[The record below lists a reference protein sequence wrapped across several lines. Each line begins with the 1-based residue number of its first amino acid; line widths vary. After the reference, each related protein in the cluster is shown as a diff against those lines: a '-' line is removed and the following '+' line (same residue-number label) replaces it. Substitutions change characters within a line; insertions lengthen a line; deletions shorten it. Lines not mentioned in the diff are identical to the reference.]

1 MQVRSLPVLQN
12 WDCHSCGDCCRSYAV
27 PVTADERRRIE
38 GQGWEALPEFAG
50 VPFWVRRGGEF
61 YLNHRADG
69 ACVFLGPDNLCRI
82 HGKFGSAAKPLACRI
97 YPFLLVPAGD
107 HWNLG
112 LRLACPSAAENKGR
126 PLSAQLADAREYAAF
141 FESTT
146 AQEKLKAGP
155 PPLAGSTVVPW
166 GDVARIAAAV
176 SKLLADER
184 DPFER
189 RWRKVLFIVSMLRKA
204 TFDGGGDPKTRRG
217 DRGETA
223 GGSPHRR
230 AVTGGRLSEMLH
242 VLGEAAG
249 DEEPKTAAEVPRPSW
264 VGRTVFRQLAAVYAR
279 KDHGAEKGTAQRGPV
294 GRVWSAVKFAAGR
307 GRVPKLHAA
316 LTDAATFAAGE
327 TPLGA
332 LSDATVSLLSRWHR
346 MKVESLQFCGP
357 PNFGLGVWEGLES
370 LALTFPA
377 AMWLA
382 RVLVAGG
389 MPVDAAV
396 TRAIRMVDD
405 NFGFNPLLG
414 SARQKFALRLIA
426 NRGDLPRLVAW
437 YGR

>member
-27 PVTADERRRIE
+27 PATADERRRIE
-38 GQGWEALPEFAG
+38 GQGWEALPEFQG
-50 VPFWVRRGGEF
+50 VPFFVKRGGEF
-61 YLNHRADG
+61 FLNHRGDG
-69 ACVFLGPDNLCRI
+69 GCVFLGADNLCRI

-126 PLSAQLADAREYAAF
+126 GLSAQLGDAREYAAF
-141 FESTT
+141 FEST
-146 AQEKLKAGP
+146 AAKGSLEAPP
-155 PPLAGSTVVPW
+155 PPLHGSQVVPW
-166 GDVARIAAAV
+166 GDVSRIAIAF
-176 SKLLADER
+176 SKMLANEE

-189 RWRKVLFIVSMLRKA
+189 RWRKILFIIAMLKKA
-204 TFDGGGDPKTRRG
+204 TFDGGDDAKK
-217 DRGETA
+217 
-223 GGSPHRR
+223 
-230 AVTGGRLSEMLH
+230 AVTGGKLSEMLH
-242 VLGEAAG
+242 VLGLAADD
-249 DEEPKTAAEVPRPSW
+249 DEPETAAEVKRPGW
-264 VGRTVFRQLAAVYAR
+264 AGRTVFRQLVAVFSR

-294 GRVWSAVKFAAGR
+294 RRFVSAVKFASGR
-307 GRVPKLHAA
+307 GRVPKVHAV

-327 TPLGA
+327 VPLGA
-332 LSDATVSLLSRWHR
+332 LSDTAASLLSRWHR
-346 MKVESLQFCGP
+346 VKVESLQFCGA
-357 PNFGLGVWEGLES
+357 PNFGLSVWEGLES

-389 MPVDAAV
+389 KTPDAAV
-396 TRAIRMVDD
+396 TQAVRMVDD

-414 SARQKFALRLIA
+414 SMRQKFALRLIA
-426 NRGDLPRLVAW
+426 NRGDLSRLVAW

>member
-27 PVTADERRRIE
+27 PATAEERRRIE
-38 GQGWEALPEFAG
+38 GQGWESLPEFQG
-50 VPFWVRRGGEF
+50 VPFFVKRGGEF

-69 ACVFLGPDNLCRI
+69 GCVFLGADNLCRI

-112 LRLACPSAAENKGR
+112 LRLACPSATENKGR
-126 PLSAQLADAREYAAF
+126 ALSAQLGDAREYAAF

-146 AQEKLKAGP
+146 SRGALEAPP
-155 PPLAGSTVVPW
+155 PPLQGSQAISW
-166 GDVARIAAAV
+166 SDVGRIATAF
-176 SKLLADER
+176 SKLLADED

-189 RWRKVLFIVSMLRKA
+189 RWRKILFIVMMLRKA
-204 TFDGGGDPKTRRG
+204 TFDGGGDPKK
-217 DRGETA
+217 
-223 GGSPHRR
+223 
-230 AVTGGRLSEMLH
+230 AVTGGKLSELLH
-242 VLGEAAG
+242 VLGLAAE
-249 DEEPKTAAEVPRPSW
+249 DEEPASAIEVKRPGW
-264 VGRTVFRQLAAVYAR
+264 AGRTVFRQLVAVFSR
-279 KDHGAEKGTAQRGPV
+279 KDHGAEKGIAQRGPV
-294 GRVWSAVKFAAGR
+294 SRFMSAVKFASAR
-307 GRVPKLHAA
+307 GRVPKVHAA
-316 LTDAATFAAGE
+316 LPDAATFAAGE
-327 TPLGA
+327 IPLGA
-332 LSDATVSLLSRWHR
+332 LSDTTVSLLVRWHR
-346 MKVESLQFCGP
+346 MKIESLQFCGA
-357 PNFGLGVWEGLES
+357 PNFGLSVWEGIES

-389 MPVDAAV
+389 KTPDAAV
-396 TRAIRMVDD
+396 TQAVRMVDD

-414 SARQKFALRLIA
+414 SVRQKFALRLIA

-437 YGR
+437 YGRVDDE

>member
-27 PVTADERRRIE
+27 PATADERRRIE
-38 GQGWEALPEFAG
+38 GQGWESLPDFQG
-50 VPFWVRRGGEF
+50 VPFFVKRGGEF

-69 ACVFLGPDNLCRI
+69 GCVFLGTDNLCRI

-126 PLSAQLADAREYAAF
+126 GLNAQLGDAREYATF
-141 FESTT
+141 FEST
-146 AQEKLKAGP
+146 AAKGAIESPP
-155 PPLAGSTVVPW
+155 PPLHGSQVVPW
-166 GDVARIAAAV
+166 GDVARIASAF
-176 SKLLADER
+176 SKMLANDE

-189 RWRKVLFIVSMLRKA
+189 RWRKILFIITMLKKA
-204 TFDGGGDPKTRRG
+204 KFDGGGDAKKAV
-217 DRGETA
+217 TA
-223 GGSPHRR
+223 GK
-230 AVTGGRLSEMLH
+230 LSEMLH
-242 VLGEAAG
+242 VLGLAADD
-249 DEEPKTAAEVPRPSW
+249 DEPETAAEVKRPGW
-264 VGRTVFRQLAAVYAR
+264 AGRTVFRQLVAVFSR

-294 GRVWSAVKFAAGR
+294 RRFASAVKFAAGR
-307 GRVPKLHAA
+307 GRVPKVHAV

-327 TPLGA
+327 VPLGA
-332 LSDATVSLLSRWHR
+332 LSDTAVSLLARWHR
-346 MKVESLQFCGP
+346 VKVESLQFCGS
-357 PNFGLGVWEGLES
+357 PNFGLSVWEGLES

-389 MPVDAAV
+389 KSLDASVTQAV
-396 TRAIRMVDD
+396 RMVDD

-414 SARQKFALRLIA
+414 SMRQKFALRMLA
-426 NRGDLPRLVAW
+426 NRGDLPRLIAW